1 MIDEFRQVSAEV
13 AGPTGQGDRMS
24 SRRGLSGWL
33 LGVVVTFSVGMNATA
48 HSRQD
53 QSKPQEKKPDTPQ
66 SQAEAQEI
74 QGLVRVADAA
84 MTGQQA
90 PADFPIEF
98 QNDFLKAQGS
108 RVWVPMTLTI
118 DSSKLSNPAGE
129 PVAFYLRVAPRGM
142 TTPPAAPAPAATDK
156 ENDKKKD
163 KGKDKD
169 KDKDKDAKPGAAP
182 PAPAYP
188 FEDLSFPELKPAAAG
203 QPVRI
208 LRGFGVPAGTYDV
221 YLVVRERNA
230 PAGATPKTSVLK
242 QPVDVPDYS
251 SEFST
256 SSVILAERVEQL
268 PSAVTPDTQAER
280 PYAFGQTELV
290 TSPEKKFSKS
300 QELIVLLQIY
310 NPTIT
315 PEKKF
320 NVEATYTF
328 YTIGA
333 DGEKRFNST
342 QPQPFTNDTMGP
354 GFDPSAAD
362 RSIQAG
368 QGIPLQR
375 FPEGKYR
382 LEVKITDKLS
392 SKVLTQN
399 VNFSVAP

>member
-1 MIDEFRQVSAEV
+1 
-13 AGPTGQGDRMS
+13 MS
-24 SRRGLSGWL
+24 LSRRGLSRWL
-33 LGVVVTFSVGMNATA
+33 LGLVLALSSGMGAAAQN
-48 HSRQD
+48 HQD
-53 QSKPQEKKPDTPQ
+53 QAKPQEKKPDPL
-66 SQAEAQEI
+66 SQAQMQEA
-74 QGLVRVADAA
+74 QGLVRVADAV
-84 MTGQQA
+84 MTAQQA
-90 PADFPIEF
+90 PADFPIQF
-98 QNDFLKAQGS
+98 QNDFLKAQGA

-118 DSSKLSNPAGE
+118 DPSKLSNPAGQ
-129 PVAFYLRVAPRGM
+129 PLAFYLRVAPRGM
-142 TTPPAAPAPAATDK
+142 TAPPAAPAPAANDK
-156 ENDKKKD
+156 DKDKDKKKD
-163 KGKDKD
+163 KAKDKD
-169 KDKDKDAKPGAAP
+169 KDKDKDAKQGAE
-182 PAPAYP
+182 PAPAASPYP
-188 FEDLSFPELKPAAAG
+188 FEDLSFPEAKPAAAG

-208 LRGFGVPAGTYDV
+208 QRGFGVPPGNYDV
-221 YLVVRERNA
+221 YVVVRERNA

-242 QPVDVPDYS
+242 QPVDVPDFS

-256 SSVILAERVEQL
+256 SSVILAERVDQL
-268 PSAVTPDTQAER
+268 PTTVTPDTQAER
-280 PYAFGQTELV
+280 PYAFGQTELI

-368 QGIPLQR
+368 QGIPLAS
-375 FPEGKYR
+375 FPAGNYR
-382 LEVKITDKLS
+382 LEIKVTDKLS
-392 SKVLTQN
+392 SKVLMQN
-399 VNFSVAP
+399 VNFSVTP

>member
-1 MIDEFRQVSAEV
+1 
-13 AGPTGQGDRMS
+13 MS
-24 SRRGLSGWL
+24 LSRHGLSRWV
-33 LGVVVTFSVGMNATA
+33 LGLVVTLSLGMPASA
-48 HSRQD
+48 GSRQD
-53 QSKPQEKKPDTPQ
+53 QGKPADKKPDSAP
-66 SQAEAQEI
+66 SAADAQEI

-98 QNDFLKAQGS
+98 QNDFLKAQGA

-118 DSSKLSNPAGE
+118 DPAKLSNPAGE
-129 PVAFYLRVAPRGM
+129 PIAFYLRVTPRGM
-142 TTPPAAPAPAATDK
+142 TTPPPAPPPAAAA
-156 ENDKKKD
+156 NDKDKDKKKDKDKDKDKD

-169 KDKDKDAKPGAAP
+169 KDAPQAAP
-182 PAPAYP
+182 SATPSPYP
-188 FEDLSFPELKPAAAG
+188 FEDVSFPEVKPPAAG
-203 QPVRI
+203 QPIRM
-208 LRGFGVPAGTYDV
+208 LRGFGVPAGSYDV
-221 YLVVRERNA
+221 YLVMRERNA

-242 QPVDVPDYS
+242 QPLDVPDYS

-280 PYAFGQTELV
+280 PYAFGQTELI
-290 TSPEKKFSKS
+290 TSPEKKFKKS

-310 NPTIT
+310 NPTIS

-320 NVEATYTF
+320 SVEATYTF

-354 GFDPSAAD
+354 GFDPSAND

-368 QGIPLQR
+368 QGIPLQS

-399 VNFSVAP
+399 VNFSVTP

>member
-1 MIDEFRQVSAEV
+1 
-13 AGPTGQGDRMS
+13 MS
-24 SRRGLSGWL
+24 LSRRGLSRWV
-33 LGVVVTFSVGMNATA
+33 LGLVVTLSLGMPASA
-48 HSRQD
+48 GRRQD
-53 QSKPQEKKPDTPQ
+53 QGKPADKKPDAAP
-66 SQAEAQEI
+66 SPADAQEI
-74 QGLVRVADAA
+74 QGLVRAADDA

-98 QNDFLKAQGS
+98 QNDFLKAQGA

-118 DSSKLSNPAGE
+118 DPSKLSNPAGE
-129 PVAFYLRVAPRGM
+129 PIAFYLRVAPRGM
-142 TTPPAAPAPAATDK
+142 TTPPAAPTPGAA
-156 ENDKKKD
+156 NDKDKDKDKDKKKDKDKDKD

-169 KDKDKDAKPGAAP
+169 KDKDKDAATAASSP
-182 PAPAYP
+182 TASPYP
-188 FEDLSFPELKPAAAG
+188 FEDLSFPEVKPAAAG
-203 QPVRI
+203 QPIRM
-208 LRGFGVPAGTYDV
+208 LRGFGVPAGSYDV
-221 YLVVRERNA
+221 YLVMRERNA

-242 QPVDVPDYS
+242 QPLDVPDYS

-280 PYAFGQTELV
+280 PYAFGQTELI

-310 NPTIT
+310 NPTIS

-320 NVEATYTF
+320 SVEATYTF

-354 GFDPSAAD
+354 GFDPSAND

-368 QGIPLQR
+368 QGIPLQS

-399 VNFSVAP
+399 VNFSVTP

>member
-1 MIDEFRQVSAEV
+1 
-13 AGPTGQGDRMS
+13 MS
-24 SRRGLSGWL
+24 LARRGLIRWF
-33 LGVVVTFSVGMNATA
+33 LGVVVALSFGMSVAARNQ
-48 HSRQD
+48 QD
-53 QSKPQEKKPDTPQ
+53 AGKPQDKKPEAAGQ
-66 SQAEAQEI
+66 NQAQAEEI

-90 PADFPIEF
+90 SADFPIQF

-118 DSSKLSNPAGE
+118 DPAKLSNPAGE
-129 PVAFYLRVAPRGM
+129 PVALYLRVAPRGM
-142 TTPPAAPAPAATDK
+142 TTPPAAPPPTAAA
-156 ENDKKKD
+156 NDKDKDKDKKKDKDKDKDKD

-169 KDKDKDAKPGAAP
+169 KDKDKDPNAKPGADAS
-182 PAPAYP
+182 PAASPYP
-188 FEDLSFPELKPAAAG
+188 FEDLSFLEVKPAAAG

-208 LRGFGVPAGTYDV
+208 LRGFGVPAGAYDV
-221 YLVVRERNA
+221 YLVVRERN
-230 PAGATPKTSVLK
+230 GATPKTSVLK
-242 QPVDVPDYS
+242 QPIEVPDYS

-256 SSVILAERVEQL
+256 SSVILAERVDQL
-268 PSAVTPDTQAER
+268 PSAVTPETQAER
-280 PYAFGQTELV
+280 PYAFGTTELV
-290 TSPEKKFSKS
+290 TSAEKKFSKS
-300 QELIVLLQIY
+300 QELIVLVQIY

-354 GFDPSAAD
+354 GFDPAAAD

-368 QGIPLQR
+368 QGIPLQS

-382 LEVKITDKLS
+382 LEIKITDKLN

-399 VNFSVAP
+399 VNFSVTP

>member
-1 MIDEFRQVSAEV
+1 
-13 AGPTGQGDRMS
+13 MS
-24 SRRGLSGWL
+24 LRRRGLNSWL
-33 LGVVVTFSVGMNATA
+33 LGAMVALSCGMSVTARNQ
-48 HSRQD
+48 QD
-53 QSKPQEKKPDTPQ
+53 ASKPQDKKPEAPGQ
-66 SQAEAQEI
+66 NQAQAQEI

-90 PADFPIEF
+90 PADFPIQF

-118 DSSKLSNPAGE
+118 DPSKLSSPAGE

-142 TTPPAAPAPAATDK
+142 TTPPAAPAATPNEGDKDKDK
-156 ENDKKKD
+156 EKK
-163 KGKDKD
+163 KDKD
-169 KDKDKDAKPGAAP
+169 KDKDKAKDKDAKSGADAAP
-182 PAPAYP
+182 APSPYP
-188 FEDLSFPELKPAAAG
+188 FEDLSFLEVKPAAAG

-208 LRGFGVPAGTYDV
+208 LRGFGVPAGNYDV
-221 YLVVRERNA
+221 YLVVRERN
-230 PAGATPKTSVLK
+230 GATPKTSVLK
-242 QPVDVPDYS
+242 QPLEVPDFGS
-251 SEFST
+251 DFST
-256 SSVILAERVEQL
+256 SSVILAERVDQL
-268 PSAVTPDTQAER
+268 PSAVTPETQAER
-280 PYAFGQTELV
+280 PYAFGNTELV

-300 QELIVLLQIY
+300 QELIVLVQIY

-354 GFDPSAAD
+354 GFDPSGAD

-368 QGIPLQR
+368 QGIPLQS
-375 FPEGKYR
+375 FPEGNYR
-382 LEVKITDKLS
+382 LEIKIADKLS

-399 VNFSVAP
+399 VNFSVTP